1 MYKMNSLIRIP
12 ESGQRVSAGTPPP
25 TGSRSRPQENW
36 RAAFS
41 QTEKAD
47 FEFREFFQN
56 TKMLQ
61 NYYVSSC

>member
-1 MYKMNSLIRIP
+1 M
-12 ESGQRVSAGTPPP
+12 SAGTPPP